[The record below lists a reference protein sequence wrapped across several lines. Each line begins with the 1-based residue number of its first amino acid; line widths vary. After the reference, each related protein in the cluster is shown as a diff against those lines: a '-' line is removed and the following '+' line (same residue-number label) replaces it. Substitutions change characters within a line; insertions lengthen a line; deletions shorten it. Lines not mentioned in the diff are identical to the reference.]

1 MKSEQ
6 KNYINNEYRPLNLL
20 QRKNFKK
27 LHTDKEVL
35 EVGMKLVS
43 ENFSRAILITKF
55 ISEFRQVYHS
65 DKIEIAVIGGYKNE
79 PEVRILKY
87 FGYSVNVTTFGVEN
101 EDFYLDL
108 NLNLEVQH
116 HQKFDLVLCSQV
128 LEHVYNH
135 ENFFKSIVSLTKPGG
150 FAWISCPAS
159 NIPHVLDSYY
169 SAGVTAEYLAKNLGR
184 FNIEILNFGQI
195 GSIRLYKT
203 VHTLRTWPTVK
214 GYYNPLL
221 YGDNS
226 RPRYRQMFFLIRYI
240 HRNFG
245 LLFLSSKLTDDI
257 RVATESWIFLKAKLK
272 MEE

>member
-1 MKSEQ
+1 MKSGQ
-6 KNYINNEYRPLNLL
+6 KKYIDNEYRPLSLF
-20 QRKNFKK
+20 QRKNFEK
-27 LHTDKEVL
+27 LHIDKKILKVS
-35 EVGMKLVS
+35 KRLVS
-43 ENFSRAILITKF
+43 ENFSRAILVTKF
-55 ISEFRQVYHS
+55 ISEFCQVYH
-65 DKIEIAVIGGYKNE
+65 KNEIEIAVIGGYKNE
-79 PEVRILKY
+79 PEVRILKH

-108 NLNLEVQH
+108 NLNLGVRH

-135 ENFFKSIVSLTKPGG
+135 ESFFKSIINLTEPNG

-169 SAGVTAEYLAKNLGR
+169 SAGMTAEYLAKNLG
-184 FNIEILNFGQI
+184 NNMNILNFGQI
-195 GSIRLYKT
+195 GSIRLYKA

-214 GYYNPLL
+214 GYYNPVF

-245 LLFLSSKLTDDI
+245 LLFLSSKLTNDI
-257 RVATESWIFLKAKLK
+257 RVATESWIFFKSK
-272 MEE
+272 

>member
-6 KNYINNEYRPLNLL
+6 QKYIDNEYRPLGLF

-27 LHTDKEVL
+27 LDTDRETL
-35 EVGMKLVS
+35 EVSMRLVS

-55 ISEFRQVYHS
+55 ISEFRKVHH
-65 DKIEIAVIGGYKNE
+65 KNKVEIAVVGGYKNE
-79 PEVRILKY
+79 PEIRILKH
-87 FGYSVNVTTFGVEN
+87 FGYSVSVTTFGVEN

-108 NLNLEVQH
+108 NLNSEAQRR
-116 HQKFDLVLCSQV
+116 QRFDLVLCSQV

-135 ENFFKSIVSLTKPGG
+135 ESLFKSIIALTKPNG
-150 FAWISCPAS
+150 FIWISCPAS
-159 NIPHVLDSYY
+159 NIPHMLDSYY
-169 SAGVTAEYLAKNLGR
+169 CAGVTAEYLAKNLRR

-214 GYYNPLL
+214 GYYNPVF

-226 RPRYRQMFFLIRYI
+226 RPRYRQIFFLIRYI
-240 HRNFG
+240 HKNFG
-245 LLFLSSKLTDDI
+245 LMFLSSKLTDDI
-257 RVATESWIFLKAKLK
+257 RVATESWIFLKTKLK
-272 MEE
+272 

>member
-1 MKSEQ
+1 MKLEQ
-6 KNYINNEYRPLNLL
+6 QNYINNEYRPLSLF
-20 QRKNFKK
+20 QRKSFKK
-27 LHTDKEVL
+27 LYTDRKTL
-35 EVGMKLVS
+35 EVSMHLVS

-55 ISEFRQVYHS
+55 ISEFRRVYQK

-79 PEVRILKY
+79 PEVRILKH
-87 FGYSVNVTTFGVEN
+87 FDYSVNVTTFGVEN

-108 NLNLEVQH
+108 NLDLDSQYS
-116 HQKFDLVLCSQV
+116 QKFDLVLCSQV

-135 ENFFKSIVSLTKPGG
+135 DNFFKSIINLTKPNG

-159 NIPHVLDSYY
+159 NIPHMLDSYY
-169 SAGVTAEYLAKNLGR
+169 CAGVTAEYLAKNLKR

-214 GYYNPLL
+214 GYHNPVF

-226 RPRYRQMFFLIRYI
+226 RPRYRQIFFLIRYI

-245 LLFLSSKLTDDI
+245 LMFLSSKLTDDI
-257 RVATESWIFLKAKLK
+257 RVATESWIFLKTKSK
-272 MEE
+272 